1 MIVILSVNA
10 SCIIVIILEF
20 VGQYYIYIYYKYL
33 SEYLKLLNV

>member
-20 VGQYYIYIYYKYL
+20 VGQYYIYYKYL